1 MALVDINWN
10 PSRKELRVFSLLL
23 IGFGAIVAAVL
34 YRRFDSETPAA
45 VTLLVT
51 GAIGLLGLAVPLLV
65 RPVYVLWMGLAFPIG
80 WTVSHVMMLAVFF
93 LVLTPVGL
101 VMRLCGRDPMQRR
114 FDRDAKTYWLP
125 RSSRSDLKSYFRQ
138 Y

>member
-45 VTLLVT
+45 AVLLVT
-51 GAIGLLGLAVPLLV
+51 ATIGFVGLAAPLLV
-65 RPVYVLWMGLAFPIG
+65 RPVYVVWMGLAFPIG

-125 RSSRSDLKSYFRQ
+125 RPSRSDLKSYFRQ

>member
-34 YRRFDSETPAA
+34 YRRFESHTPAVVAFSVAGA
-45 VTLLVT
+45 VGLV
-51 GAIGLLGLAVPLLV
+51 GLAVPLLV
-65 RPVYVLWMGLAFPIG
+65 RPVYVVWMGLAFPIG

-114 FDRDAKTYWLP
+114 FDGEAKSYWLP
-125 RSSRSDLKSYFRQ
+125 RPSRGDLKSYFRQ
-138 Y
+138 F

>member
-10 PSRKELRVFSLLL
+10 PSRKELRVFALLL

-34 YRRFDSETPAA
+34 YGRLESQTPTT
-45 VTLLVT
+45 VTLIATCIV
-51 GAIGLLGLAVPLLV
+51 GLAGLAAPTVV
-65 RPVYVLWMGLAFPIG
+65 RPVYVVWMTLAFPIG
-80 WTVSHVMMLAVFF
+80 WTVSHLMMLAAFF

-101 VMRLCGRDPMQRR
+101 LMRLCGRDPMQRR

-125 RSSRSDLKSYFRQ
+125 RPSRSDLKSYFRQ
-138 Y
+138 F